1 MAKSQPTRRTITWS
15 EETDSEV
22 QAFLGSEEDISKFVE
37 DAVRWR
43 IFDRT
48 VQVVK
53 ERNASMDPEVLQGII
68 DDAVKES
75 RRELAQQRARAVAF
89 SSCG

>member
-1 MAKSQPTRRTITWS
+1 MANPQLTRRTITWS

-22 QAFLGSEEDISKFVE
+22 QAFLGTEEDISKFVE

-43 IFDRT
+43 TLDRT

-53 ERNASMDPEVLQGII
+53 ERNASMDPEVLQGMI

-75 RRELAQQRARAVAF
+75 RRELAQQRAHDVA
-89 SSCG
+89 S

>member
-1 MAKSQPTRRTITWS
+1 MANSQLTRRTITWS

-22 QAFLGSEEDISKFVE
+22 RAFVGTDEDVSKFVE

-53 ERNASMDPEVLQGII
+53 ERNASKDPEVLQEII
-68 DDAVKES
+68 NDAVKES
-75 RRELAQQRARAVAF
+75 RRDLAQQRARDVA
-89 SSCG
+89 S

>member
-1 MAKSQPTRRTITWS
+1 MANSLLTRRTITWS
-15 EETDSEV
+15 AEIDSEV
-22 QAFLGSEEDISKFVE
+22 QAFLESEEAISKFVE

-48 VQVVK
+48 VQAVK
-53 ERNASMDPEVLQGII
+53 QRNASMHPEVLQGMI

-75 RRELAQQRARAVAF
+75 RRELALQAPGVVSRNLTT
-89 SSCG
+89 

>member
-48 VQVVK
+48 MQVVK
-53 ERNASMDPEVLQGII
+53 ERNASMDPGVLQGII

-75 RRELAQQRARAVAF
+75 RRELAQQRAYAVAL
-89 SSCG
+89 